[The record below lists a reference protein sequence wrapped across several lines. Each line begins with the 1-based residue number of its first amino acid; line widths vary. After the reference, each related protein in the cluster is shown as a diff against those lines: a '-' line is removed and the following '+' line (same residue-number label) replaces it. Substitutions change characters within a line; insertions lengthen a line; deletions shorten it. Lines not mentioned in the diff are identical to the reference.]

1 MREMHFQGVE
11 AAVSVLRPLCVRA
24 RGDDYMLEVAVPV
37 QTCLSL
43 IFVTCGPG
51 SARYGVTLVRDHK

>member
-1 MREMHFQGVE
+1 VE

-37 QTCLSL
+37 PVQMCLSHV
-43 IFVTCGPG
+43 FVTCGPG

>member
-24 RGDDYMLEVAVPV
+24 RGDDYMLEVAAPV
-37 QTCLSL
+37 HIRLSHVFCDSL
-43 IFVTCGPG
+43 PKIATVFCD
-51 SARYGVTLVRDHK
+51 S